1 MPKPGNKRK
10 MRTVTKIII
19 LATLVL
25 LSSAGILACTINAYM
40 DQINYVDNGDFT
52 EIKDNQELDK
62 ELDIGSP
69 KEAPFTVIGKNEP
82 DDPLE
87 EYEISEGII
96 NILLIGID
104 KQGTNGYG
112 RSDCIMVASINTED
126 STIKLASILRDN
138 YVEIPGHGN
147 NKINAAYAWGG
158 PDLLISTIEKNLGL
172 ELDKYIYIDFDEFS
186 KIMDIV
192 GGVEIKLSEK
202 EYEKVFFKQGK
213 AGKYHLD
220 GKHALRY
227 VRIRKIDSDFQRT
240 ERQRKVMMKVFKNMK
255 QKDKAELFGI
265 MKEILPFLNT
275 NLSKSEIFGL
285 LKTSL
290 GLGDIQIRQ
299 HMVPAKDT
307 FRFATT
313 SSGASII
320 SLDCKENGKIL
331 RRFLYEKTEK

>member
-1 MPKPGNKRK
+1 MRYIRNRIKK
-10 MRTVTKIII
+10 MNTASKIIL
-19 LATLVL
+19 LAIIVL
-25 LSSAGILACTINAYM
+25 FFSAVILACTVNAYM
-40 DQINYVDNGDFT
+40 NEINYVDNRDFT
-52 EIKDNQELDK
+52 DIKDDPELEK

-69 KEAPFTVIGKNEP
+69 KEAPYTVIGKTEP
-82 DDPLE
+82 DDPLD
-87 EYEISEGII
+87 EYEMSEGIT
-96 NILLIGID
+96 NILLLGID

-126 STIKLASILRDN
+126 STIRLASILRDN
-138 YVEIPGHGN
+138 YVEIPGHGS
-147 NKINAAYAWGG
+147 NKINAAYAYGG
-158 PDLLISTIEKNLGL
+158 PDLLMKTIKKNFGL
-172 ELDKYIYIDFDEFS
+172 ELKKYVYIDFNEFS

-192 GGVEIKLSEK
+192 GGADIKLSEK

-240 ERQRKVMMKVFKNMK
+240 ERQRKVMMNVFNNMRG
-255 QKDKAELFGI
+255 KDKLELFDTC
-265 MKEILPFLNT
+265 KEILPSLNT
-275 NLSKSEIFGL
+275 NLSKGEIFGL

-290 GLGDIQIRQ
+290 GLGDIQIKQ

-307 FRFATT
+307 FRFTKT

-331 RRFLYEKTEK
+331 HHFLNEKEN